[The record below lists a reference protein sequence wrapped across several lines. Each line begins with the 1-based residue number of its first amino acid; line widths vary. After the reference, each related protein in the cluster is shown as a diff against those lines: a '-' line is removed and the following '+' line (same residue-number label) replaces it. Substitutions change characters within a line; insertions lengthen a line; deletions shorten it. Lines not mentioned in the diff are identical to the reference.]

1 MILKKKAGERIKLNF
16 AVKDNSIMK
25 ADSVDKKY
33 KLLIVDDIPKNIQIL
48 GNILKREEYKIS
60 YALNG
65 KDAIAMTKMHD
76 FDLILLDIMMPGID
90 GYEVCTELKK
100 NQKTSEIPI
109 IFLTAKA
116 EKESVVKGF
125 QVGAADYLTKPFNAE
140 ELLARVETHLVIR
153 KQQQQL
159 KSLNQ
164 LLEQKVTERT
174 RQLQEA
180 NKQLSTLEK
189 AKSDFLNIISHELRT
204 PLNGLQGLIELLED
218 TQKTKNQE
226 EYIEYLREAADRLVK
241 FSEIALLIT
250 SLNAEKY
257 KLQYSPQ
264 RIKYMIEDIKE
275 QLIEAANEKDVDI
288 VVSINPSDMQINLDF
303 DLVKTSL
310 GSLMDNALRF
320 SPASSV
326 VEIRAYHEKKKPV
339 IEFCDRGPGFSEE
352 MLSKPFNYFNT
363 DDVMNSEGL
372 GLSVAAIKLIMD
384 AHRGKLEAKNRPDG
398 GACVKLIF

>member
-1 MILKKKAGERIKLNF
+1 
-16 AVKDNSIMK
+16 MK
-25 ADSVDKKY
+25 NEKENNKT
-33 KLLIVDDIPKNIQIL
+33 KLLIVDDVAKNIQIL
-48 GNILKREEYKIS
+48 GNILKRKDYQIS

-90 GYEVCTELKK
+90 GYEVCKELKSDA
-100 NQKTSEIPI
+100 KTKDIPI

-140 ELLARVETHLVIR
+140 ELIARVHTHLVIR
-153 KQQQQL
+153 NQQQQL
-159 KSLNQ
+159 MSVNT
-164 LLEQKVTERT
+164 LLETKVAERT
-174 RQLQEA
+174 KQLEDA

-218 TQKTKNQE
+218 TEKTKDQE
-226 EYIEYLREAADRLVK
+226 EYIDYLKEAADRLVK

-275 QLIEAANEKDVDI
+275 QLSQEAETKSVDLKI
-288 VVSINPSDMQINLDF
+288 SIDPQDMQINLDF

-310 GSLMDNALRF
+310 ESLLDNALRY
-320 SPASSV
+320 SPGES
-326 VEIRAYHEKKKPV
+326 EIIIKAYFQKQKPV
-339 IEFCDRGPGFSEE
+339 IELCDHGPGFSEE
-352 MLSKPFNYFNT
+352 IINKPFEFFTSN
-363 DDVMNSEGL
+363 DVMNSEGL

-384 AHRGKLEAKNRPDG
+384 AHRGKVEIKNRSEG